1 MDQIEKKCGCVDVKH
16 LSLVTLIICLDHI
29 YTPQNTFSDGD
40 RILRE
45 EVDMNYVPE
54 LPDGLEMI
62 QPDEDELK
70 DIRYTAK
77 Q

>member
-1 MDQIEKKCGCVDVKH
+1 MLTV
-16 LSLVTLIICLDHI
+16 IICFHV
-29 YTPQNTFSDGD
+29 YNQQNNLLLSDGD

-70 DIRYTAK
+70 DIR
-77 Q
+77 